1 MHRLWT
7 LAVVWSAALATLLG
21 CSDVADPLDARALRR
36 HFPEQADAILQGP
49 VAFTVAG
56 DVFEA
61 MRPADA
67 LAAPAGA
74 AGLRARFPSD
84 GADALRFPL
93 PDGSEAQVRELGA
106 AGDGEVAERAMAYP
120 RAGGT
125 SFWTALE
132 DGYEE
137 WLLLDPS
144 AVRRDAP
151 AAAWLV
157 DGATLRQDGE
167 AVEVADARGA
177 AQLRVTAPEAYAA
190 GGRPIGTRL
199 VARGEQIEL
208 WLDAEGETA
217 LVDPRWKLKRRMS
230 TRRAGSTATLLRDGR
245 VLVAGGFGP
254 DGPNASSEVFDP
266 ESDTWSPPTPMIT
279 GRFRHTATALNDG
292 RVLVAG
298 GVERSIHGPALSSA
312 EVFDPVSGTWSQV
325 RPMSTDRYAHTATR
339 LLDGRVVVAGGVNVS
354 DAADNDG
361 PEDSGSPAPGER
373 RTLDAV
379 EVFDPVSGA
388 WSALDP
394 MPTARHAHS
403 ATLLRDGRVL
413 AAGGYND
420 VNSLDA
426 AEVFDPV
433 SGAWSALDAMP
444 GARSFHTAT
453 RLRDG
458 RVLVIGGYG
467 DTGLLGT
474 ADVFDPTGDSWS
486 PIEAT
491 MAVARTEHS
500 ATRLRDGRV
509 LVTGGN
515 DGTGP
520 VSTAEVFDPAEGSW
534 KLTGPTVVARF
545 QAAAVSLRDGRVL
558 VAGGAGQQVGLDSAE
573 VYDPASSTWLSA
585 DPMITARSHHS
596 ATPLRDG
603 RVLVAGGM
611 GETDSEEILR
621 NAEVFDPVSSAWAP
635 VASMSTARYGHIVA
649 SLPDGRL
656 LVAGGARTW
665 QEAETIENTT
675 EVFDPASGAWQ
686 SAAPMKTARVGH
698 RVTPLPD
705 GRLIVTGGH
714 GHDGPLDS
722 SELFDPSSGEW
733 RYLPHMAS
741 ARYEHIA
748 AALPDGRLLV
758 AGGYGVEGS
767 NGSSEVLDLASDTWL
782 PFGRMVAGRG
792 EGSVT
797 PLPDGRL
804 LVAGGFGLEGVL
816 ASVEALDPAF
826 GTWLPLA
833 PMPITRTAHTAT
845 PLAGGWVLVAGG
857 ASVLDVDPIQVDNAE
872 TFDPASGRWSPM
884 ESMHTPRYRHTA
896 TPLADGRILVA
907 GGVGTGSTVQR
918 AAELFQQMP
927 DGSACATAAECRS
940 GFCADG
946 VCCDRPCTIYLCEA
960 CADHRGA
967 SADGVCTPLHPD
979 YPPYACSPGT
989 GQQMRPCKSVQSCVE
1004 GFVCNEAGDCVPPP
1018 PNGGYLDAGG
1028 CRLAPR
1034 AAAQPGAR
1042 GPLEVG
1048 ALALAV
1054 LAAAL
1059 RRRRRIQAP
1068 PARRAAP
1075 ARPVTARDPGAR
1087 GPALR
1092 SS

>member
-1 MHRLWT
+1 MHHLRT
-7 LAVVWSAALATLLG
+7 LAVIWSAALATLLG

-49 VAFTVAG
+49 VAFTQAG
-56 DVFEA
+56 DEFEA
-61 MRPADA
+61 LRPVDA
-67 LAAPAGA
+67 LADPSGA
-74 AGLRARFPSD
+74 TGLRAHFPSD
-84 GADALRFPL
+84 GGGVLRFPL

-106 AGDGEVAERAMAYP
+106 AGDGEVAENAMAYP

-137 WLLLDPS
+137 WLLLEPG

-151 AAAWLV
+151 VAAWQV
-157 DGATLRQDGE
+157 DGATLRQEGE

-177 AQLRVTAPEAYAA
+177 AQLHVTAPEAYAA

-217 LVDPRWKLKRRMS
+217 LVDPRWKLKRKMS
-230 TRRAGSTATLLRDGR
+230 TRRAGPTATLLQDGR
-245 VLVAGGFGP
+245 VLVAGAYGP
-254 DGPNASSEVFDP
+254 DGPKASSEVFDP
-266 ESDTWSPPTPMIT
+266 ESDTWSPPTTMLT
-279 GRFRHTATALNDG
+279 GRYRHTATALKDG

-298 GVERSIHGPALSSA
+298 GVESSIHGPALSSA
-312 EVFDPVSGTWSQV
+312 EVFDPASGTWSQV
-325 RPMSTDRYAHTATR
+325 GPMSTARYAHTATR
-339 LLDGRVVVAGGVNVS
+339 LLDGRVLVLGGVNVS
-354 DAADNDG
+354 GAADNDG
-361 PEDSGSPAPGER
+361 PDDSGSAAPEER
-373 RTLDAV
+373 RVLDAV

-394 MPTARHAHS
+394 MPTARYAHS
-403 ATLLRDGRVL
+403 ATLLSDGRVL
-413 AAGGYND
+413 VAGGYDD
-420 VNSLDA
+420 VDPLDA

-444 GARSFHTAT
+444 AARGFHTAT

-458 RVLVIGGYG
+458 RVLVAGGYG
-467 DTGLLGT
+467 DMGLLGT
-474 ADVFDPTGDSWS
+474 ADVFDPAGDSWS

-509 LVTGGN
+509 LVAGGN

-520 VSTAEVFDPAEGSW
+520 LYAAEVFDPAAGSW
-534 KLTGPTVVARF
+534 KLTGPTVIARS
-545 QAAAVSLRDGRVL
+545 QSAAVLLRDGRVL
-558 VAGGAGQQVGLDSAE
+558 VAGGGGQQSALDSAE

-585 DPMITARSHHS
+585 NSMIAARSHHS

-603 RVLVAGGM
+603 RVLVTGGI
-611 GETDSEEILR
+611 GESGTEEILR
-621 NAEVFDPVSSAWAP
+621 NAEVYDPASGAWQP

-649 SLPDGRL
+649 PLPDGRL
-656 LVAGGARTW
+656 LVAGGGRTL
-665 QEAETIENTT
+665 QEAETIESTA

-686 SAAPMKTARVGH
+686 SAAPMNTARLGH

-705 GRLIVTGGH
+705 GRLLVTGGR
-714 GHDGPLDS
+714 GHEGPLDS
-722 SELFDPSSGEW
+722 SELFDPSSGKW
-733 RYLPHMAS
+733 RYLPRMAS
-741 ARYEHIA
+741 ARYWHIA

-758 AGGYGVEGS
+758 AGGYGVEGAI
-767 NGSSEVLDLASDTWL
+767 GSSEVLDLASDTWL
-782 PFGRMVAGRG
+782 PFGRMVVGRG

-804 LVAGGFGLEGVL
+804 LAAGGFGVEGVL

-833 PMPITRTAHTAT
+833 PMPIVRTAHTAT

-857 ASVLDVDPIQVDNAE
+857 GSFLDVDPIQVDNAE
-872 TFDPASGRWSPM
+872 TFDPVSGRWSPM
-884 ESMHTPRYRHTA
+884 ESMHTPRYWHTA
-896 TPLADGRILVA
+896 TPLPDGRILVA
-907 GGVGTGSTVQR
+907 GGVGNGSTIQS

-946 VCCDRPCTIYLCEA
+946 VCCDRPCNIYLCEA

-967 SADGVCTPLHPD
+967 SEDGVCTPLHPD
-979 YPPYACSPGT
+979 YPPYACSPAT
-989 GQQMRPCKSVQSCVE
+989 GQRMKPCKSVHSCVE
-1004 GFVCNEAGDCVPPP
+1004 GFGCDDAGDCVPPP

-1028 CRLAPR
+1028 CHVAPR
-1034 AAAQPGAR
+1034 AAAQRGAR
-1042 GPLEVG
+1042 GPLELG
-1048 ALALAV
+1048 ALALTV

-1059 RRRRRIQAP
+1059 RRRC
-1068 PARRAAP
+1068 RAS
-1075 ARPVTARDPGAR
+1075 ARPA
-1087 GPALR
+1087 
-1092 SS
+1092 